1 MKMIRILMI
10 AILITFLFPMISLAS
25 SPSLDLT
32 PEEKTFIAEHPE
44 IRLGVD
50 PKFIPYEF
58 IDTDGVYKGIAAD
71 YIKLI
76 SQRTGLTMT
85 VAPDLT
91 WPEAYEKAVIREL
104 DALPC
109 IAQTREREKH
119 FLFTQPY
126 YTFQRV
132 IYIKE
137 DNTSINSL
145 DDLKDE
151 TIAVQKDSSHHSFL
165 LSYPGLKLHLYTN
178 VEDALRAVA
187 SGEETAFIG
196 NLATSNYLIK
206 SYGFTDL
213 KYIKMAGEDEKSL
226 YFAVRSDWPVLVS
239 ILDKALASITEEEKL
254 AITDKWIGINEN
266 PDYGRLIRMAGMAG
280 AVIALA
286 LMVSFFW
293 IRRLRK
299 EIKIRKQI
307 QDELNIAKN
316 EAESANQVKS
326 MFLAR
331 MSHEIR
337 TPLNAIIG
345 MAYLLRKTDIN
356 ATQRNYLHKIT
367 EASNNMLA
375 IINDILDF
383 SKIEAGK
390 VEIENV
396 PFNLDNLLSEIINII
411 SFKVEEQGIHF
422 TLEKDPDMPEIF
434 KGDPTRIGQV
444 LLNIVNNAVKFTP
457 QGMVSLSVHLAKKE
471 MTTCRLQF
479 VVTDTGI
486 GMSEEQLSQ
495 IFKPFDQG
503 ESSINRR
510 FGGTGLGLS
519 IAKNL
524 LDLMGGEIAVE
535 STPEQGSRFTI
546 QLELEAEPSCT
557 REENR
562 KKNSVFFKNLHAL
575 VMEKSAMGTEL
586 LKKYLH
592 SFAIAADF
600 AASDAEAMRLI
611 EQSGNGS
618 KPPYNLFIIDFETPK
633 EGGIGFFNFWKQA
646 WSASEEMPKCIMMVP
661 LTRADLHEAAE
672 AAKIDFTINKPVLPS
687 VLYNAI
693 VEIFNPAML
702 EAQGKSLLTS
712 DLAKPV
718 TDYPYHVLIVED
730 NKTNQFIAKTIL
742 EQSGLRTSIAE
753 NGQEGYDCFLAL
765 QDELDAILMDLHMPV
780 LDGFEAT
787 ALIRTKNKKIPI
799 IAMTADAITG
809 IEEQC
814 RRIGIDHY
822 VSKPFDPDQFVA
834 TIIEVIQSQPRMVAA
849 MEKSKKQTAAA
860 RDEEAALDVAAGLN
874 LLGGKEDLYDM
885 VLQQYLLENESVP
898 QLLQASIA
906 KLDYKNAVQII
917 HKIKGSS
924 GNIGAKTLHK
934 TARELQQALS
944 EENTAEI
951 DRLHHRFLQ
960 ELQQLLQQ
968 IQQRLQK

>member
-226 YFAVRSDWPVLVS
+226 YFAVRTDWPLLVS

-524 LDLMGGEIAVE
+524 LDLMGGEITVE

-586 LKKYLH
+586 MKKYLH

-849 MEKSKKQTAAA
+849 TEKSKKQTAAA

-924 GNIGAKTLHK
+924 GNIGAKILHK

>member
-1 MKMIRILMI
+1 
-10 AILITFLFPMISLAS
+10 
-25 SPSLDLT
+25 
-32 PEEKTFIAEHPE
+32 
-44 IRLGVD
+44 
-50 PKFIPYEF
+50 
-58 IDTDGVYKGIAAD
+58 
-71 YIKLI
+71 
-76 SQRTGLTMT
+76 
-85 VAPDLT
+85 
-91 WPEAYEKAVIREL
+91 
-104 DALPC
+104 
-109 IAQTREREKH
+109 
-119 FLFTQPY
+119 
-126 YTFQRV
+126 
-132 IYIKE
+132 
-137 DNTSINSL
+137 
-145 DDLKDE
+145 
-151 TIAVQKDSSHHSFL
+151 
-165 LSYPGLKLHLYTN
+165 
-178 VEDALRAVA
+178 
-187 SGEETAFIG
+187 
-196 NLATSNYLIK
+196 IK

-226 YFAVRSDWPVLVS
+226 YFAVRTDWPLLVS

-299 EIKIRKQI
+299 EIEIRKQI

-898 QLLQASIA
+898 QLLQAAIA